1 MNLTIKQL
9 KAFVA
14 VAEKCSFTQA
24 AASMHLTQSALSML
38 IRGLENEL
46 GSRVFDRTTRAVHL
60 TDAGSEFLPVAT
72 STLANLQN
80 AVTNAKELAD
90 RKRGRVVVAAT
101 PLFSSTLLPR
111 LVARYREA
119 YPGVVV
125 VIRDSVADQIQRKVR
140 DGEADFGIGTFENLE
155 RELVAEPLMTDT
167 LVVVCPHGHPFA
179 RRTQVAWRAL
189 AGHPFIALVRDNSVG
204 QLIAA
209 SIATANIVVRPAYE
223 VSFLSTAVGLV
234 DAGLGITVMPS
245 YAQSMMQLFRIHA
258 RRLVAPSI
266 TREMSIIT
274 RGDRSLT
281 PAAESLHEFIH
292 DYAKTP
298 ESGFA

>member
-1 MNLTIKQL
+1 
-9 KAFVA
+9 AFVA

-245 YAQSMMQLFRIHA
+245 YAQSMMHLFRIHA